1 MQKET
6 YLKTEAK
13 ARFTFYAV
21 NGRQRMVIRG
31 VSQAAV
37 MARLRELWPSGS
49 FREMWQRLEQAIQGC
64 AEVAA

>member
-1 MQKET
+1 MQKQT

-13 ARFTFYAV
+13 ARFTFYAF

-31 VSQAAV
+31 ASQAAV
-37 MARLRELWPSGS
+37 MARLRALCPSGS
-49 FREMWQRLEQAIQGC
+49 FRDLWQRLEQPIQGC

>member
-31 VSQAAV
+31 TSRAAV

-49 FREMWQRLEQAIQGC
+49 FRDLWQQLEQPIQGSV
-64 AEVAA
+64 EVAA